1 MPKKLLLADDSIT
14 IQKVIGITFANEDF
28 ALTTVDNGVDAIQ
41 TAKRVKPDLILAD
54 VVMPGKNGY
63 EVCEYVKHDPELR
76 GTPVLLLA
84 GTFESF
90 DEAEMARV
98 GADGYITKP
107 FESQTLIDKVHELT
121 SHAQQTP
128 GRPAAKAPVPHRPAE
143 PVATPPS
150 PARAVASGPHSSAR
164 AVPAAPHS
172 SAASPGSDDFNLDDF
187 SPFEEV
193 AAGAAAPGAE
203 MAAAEPAAG
212 WDVQNGTGDEDVW
225 DLSDFE
231 PGTEGSTSEQAE
243 ALFAEAEAAVDAGA
257 EGTAGVEGEQTF
269 DFGVADPTEA
279 VAEED
284 PFATTDD
291 AFAATEAA
299 PAEDGF
305 ASEDD
310 GFGGNGEFAGEVS
323 AEAAEDA
330 MELTDLEEVT
340 ELDGMDPVEDDPLAA
355 APETAAED
363 LVSPDAAEGWQVEPI
378 AQVKAPGRSAAAVA
392 AAPVAMG
399 ALASRVKQAAEGLT
413 GELSAAGVSLPAHQ
427 VEAIVTRV
435 AREVIEA
442 VAWEVVPDL
451 CEELI
456 TAEIRRI
463 TGAK

>member
-128 GRPAAKAPVPHRPAE
+128 GRPAAKAPVLRPPAKQ
-143 PVATPPS
+143 AAPS
-150 PARAVASGPHSSAR
+150 PLPARPEAG
-164 AVPAAPHS
+164 APS
-172 SAASPGSDDFNLDDF
+172 GSDDFNLDDF